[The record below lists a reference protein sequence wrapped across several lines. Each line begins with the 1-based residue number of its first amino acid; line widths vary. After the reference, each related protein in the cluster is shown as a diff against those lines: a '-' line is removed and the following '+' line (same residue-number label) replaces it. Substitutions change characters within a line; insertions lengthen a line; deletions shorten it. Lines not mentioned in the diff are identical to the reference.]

1 MPSGTPRTL
10 RRWHIVDGT
19 IIETLGAR
27 LRQQL
32 PTPEAKLPKELRR
45 LIVELAR
52 RERER
57 DGSCHPPSKREP
69 S

>member
-1 MPSGTPRTL
+1 
-10 RRWHIVDGT
+10 VDGT